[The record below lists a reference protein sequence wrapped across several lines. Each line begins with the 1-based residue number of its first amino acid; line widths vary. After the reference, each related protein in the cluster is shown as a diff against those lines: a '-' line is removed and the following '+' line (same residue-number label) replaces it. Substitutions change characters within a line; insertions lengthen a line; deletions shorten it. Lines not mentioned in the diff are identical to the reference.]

1 MAAADLAHYDLAAL
15 SRYGFWYAEY
25 AKAPTMALRYG
36 IWQYTDSG
44 KVDGIDGNVDLD
56 IDLTGALEK
65 VQRAEKSKAQ

>member
-1 MAAADLAHYDLAAL
+1 
-15 SRYGFWYAEY
+15 
-25 AKAPTMALRYG
+25 MALRYG

-44 KVDGIDGNVDLD
+44 KVDGIDGDVDLD